1 MSVFFSDYGVTKGKK
16 SWVHNL
22 ALYRLKVDFRMLLNT
37 SKGTEVFCFLAHTL
51 LFKTISL
58 WEFFRVVKPFT
69 RIFLL

>member
-22 ALYRLKVDFRMLLNT
+22 ALYRLKVFISECYLTHRNVLRY
-37 SKGTEVFCFLAHTL
+37 FPAHTL

-69 RIFLL
+69 RILLL